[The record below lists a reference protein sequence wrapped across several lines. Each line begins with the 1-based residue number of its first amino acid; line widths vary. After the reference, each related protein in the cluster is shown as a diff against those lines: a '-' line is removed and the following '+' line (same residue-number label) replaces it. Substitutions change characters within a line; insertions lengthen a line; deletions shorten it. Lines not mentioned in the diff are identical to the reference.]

1 LLSKSSRLA
10 RTIGFQFLLLSSDP
24 KSIGRPWR
32 IQLIGELFPFGQL
45 LLLFLV
51 LVISLFP
58 AYSCCRLLPLSFPTL
73 IGVARYLTFLSQ

>member
-1 LLSKSSRLA
+1 L
-10 RTIGFQFLLLSSDP
+10 
-24 KSIGRPWR
+24 
-32 IQLIGELFPFGQL
+32 GELFPFGQL